1 MVTGEHIV
9 IAIGAALA
17 VLLQILVAPHL
28 ALFGGMAFPNVIVVF
43 AMLVAVTRP
52 TQYGPILPFVLG
64 LLFDLF
70 SGGPVGAMAFSLTA
84 FSMLTATLVGRM
96 SNDTSFVELVGLALG
111 LLLVELSYGVF
122 LMLFGYPVDLLGAL
136 AYRVVPCFLYDFFLG
151 AVLYP
156 LVSRFLKTGGAPSM
170 DFRQMR

>member
-1 MVTGEHIV
+1 MLTGENIFIV
-9 IAIGAALA
+9 AGAVVS

-28 ALFGGMAFPNVIVVF
+28 ALFGGMAMPNVVVVF

-52 TQYGPILPFVLG
+52 MQFGPIMPFVLG

-84 FSMLTATLVGRM
+84 FSVLVSQFIARVN
-96 SNDTSFVELVGLALG
+96 NDTSFVAFVSLALG

-122 LMLFGYPVDLLGAL
+122 LMLFGYNADLLGAL
-136 AYRVVPCFLYDFFLG
+136 AYRVVPCFLYDLVIG
-151 AVLYP
+151 ALLFPV
-156 LVSRFLKTGGAPSM
+156 VSRFLRTGGPQSM
-170 DFRQMR
+170 GFAQL